1 MWILLGALA
10 LGALRWRIG
19 GSWQRWLAGAALL
32 ALCGFG
38 LPFAWRRLHPPRD
51 PHTAHWDSCTSSR
64 CASRR
69 GCWAKA
75 RAVSQRVHGLDY
87 GSLSELSEND
97 LIDEV
102 LSGGVKKGYVF
113 EVAPSPPSSEPQEG
127 GR

>member
-32 ALCGFG
+32 ALCGLG
-38 LPFAWRRLHPPRD
+38 LPFAWRTLNPPRD
-51 PHTAHWDSCTSSR
+51 PHAGHWQSWTSS
-64 CASRR
+64 CGSRR

-87 GSLSELSEND
+87 GNLSELSHQD

-102 LSGGVKKGYVF
+102 LSGGVKSGYVF
-113 EVAPSPPSSEPQEG
+113 EVAPSEPSSEPEG
-127 GR
+127 IGR